1 MTSKVRHYCSS
12 KNAEMMQAEDEMKDW
27 VKMFI
32 EEIDRVEASFLKRYE
47 EYKLEYSNL
56 NSRFTQKQADLF

>member
-1 MTSKVRHYCSS
+1 
-12 KNAEMMQAEDEMKDW
+12 MQAEDEMKDW